1 MFIKESSNPYAP
13 SIVHLRRL
21 YFIFKSDSMEKWLR
35 VWLLAMVLCTAC
47 NSEQKEKKMSTNEW
61 NKEAVDTLR
70 KVLHEQREW
79 VKVHAA
85 EFLIWTGHPEGV
97 KEVYIKELEQFFEKP
112 QYRIGIWRVLA
123 QLSDGDEAAQ
133 YKKQIVNAFLDTAGK
148 DRIHAIETMAKLK
161 LSPLPQHPEVA
172 AAALHSDNKALAA
185 YTHWAI
191 AYTSADSA
199 KAAGKYF
206 LGRLLDANEDILQR
220 RVAAYVLR
228 NSGTLDIAD
237 WNGLSDMVLAL
248 PDGAEGKVSFL
259 NTVLLTA
266 PQEVKGSEVYKNTFD
281 SFLAFSNKKDK
292 GIRMDIAA
300 GLAVAGGK
308 DDLPVLTG
316 WMRNTDPTG
325 IAADDADVQASAAYA
340 ILKILEK
347 EPVNN

>member
-1 MFIKESSNPYAP
+1 
-13 SIVHLRRL
+13 
-21 YFIFKSDSMEKWLR
+21 MEKWLR
-35 VWLLAMVLCTAC
+35 VWLLAMVLCAAC
-47 NSEQKEKKMSTNEW
+47 NSEQKEKKMSIDEW

-70 KVLHEQREW
+70 KVLHEQQEW

-97 KEVYIKELEQFFEKP
+97 KEMYIKELEQFFEKP

-123 QLSDGDEAAQ
+123 QLSDGDEGAQ
-133 YKKQIVNAFLDTAGK
+133 YKKQIVDAFLDTAGK

-161 LSPLPQHPEVA
+161 LSPLPQYPEVTG
-172 AAALHSDNKALAA
+172 AALHSDNKALAA

-191 AYTSADSA
+191 AYTSEDSA

-206 LGRLLDANEDILQR
+206 LGRLLDANEDILQQ

-228 NSGTLDIAD
+228 SSGTLDIAD
-237 WNGLSDMVLAL
+237 WNVLSDMVLAL
-248 PDGAEGKVSFL
+248 PDDAEGKVGFL

-266 PQEVKGSEVYKNTFD
+266 PREVKSSEVYKNIFNR
-281 SFLAFSNKKDK
+281 FFAFSNKKDK

-300 GLAVAGGK
+300 GLAVAGGR

-325 IAADDADVQASAAYA
+325 IAADDADVQASSAYA
-340 ILKILEK
+340 VLQICNR
-347 EPVNN
+347 VANMQ